1 MAEKFRGRLLVNLS
15 FSRVSV
21 ARPDNGSLSTREK
34 FLPSDSRSPPRARD
48 LYDPVRVIISGQRVF
63 FSPFETFLLSPLSC
77 QRDQTLSC
85 ERQSDKAGRR
95 EVERWKDRE
104 NGERK
109 KEGREK
115 TIGNKGERKGERK
128 KREKG
133 ERERERQRQRQRPL
147 RGGARER
154 HTDTHT
160 HARVRKRVR
169 ECERLATRAGITGFK
184 PL

>member
-104 NGERK
+104 DGERK

-115 TIGNKGERKGERK
+115 TIGNKGER
-128 KREKG
+128 
-133 ERERERQRQRQRPL
+133 EREREKKGR
-147 RGGARER
+147 RER
-154 HTDTHT
+154 EREKGNDNDNDHYEEEQGNDTPTRTHT
-160 HARVRKRVR
+160 RACVNVSVNASGSQLAR
-169 ECERLATRAGITGFK
+169 A
-184 PL
+184 